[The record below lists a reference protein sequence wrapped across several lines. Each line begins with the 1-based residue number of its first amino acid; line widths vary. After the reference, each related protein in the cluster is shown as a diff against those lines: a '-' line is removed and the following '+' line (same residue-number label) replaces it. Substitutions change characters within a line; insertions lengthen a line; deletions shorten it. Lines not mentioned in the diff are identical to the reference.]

1 MAEECMHGKMMQVQ
15 DGGDLKMMRLKINIL
30 SIILFH
36 LKLLSELLSEEIL
49 STRCLIPKVIVIF

>member
-1 MAEECMHGKMMQVQ
+1 MHGKMMQVQ